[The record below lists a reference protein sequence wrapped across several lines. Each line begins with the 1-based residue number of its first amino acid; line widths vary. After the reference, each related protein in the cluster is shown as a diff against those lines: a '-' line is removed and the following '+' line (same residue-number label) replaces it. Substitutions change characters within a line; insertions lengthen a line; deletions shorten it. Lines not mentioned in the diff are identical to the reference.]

1 MAQTAAKTV
10 AKTKTK
16 PERTSTAWPENPT
29 LGAAHTT
36 AQRLPIATI
45 SQNCMVF
52 KDNTCAGVVKVE
64 GLDARMFS
72 MSEQGVIIRG
82 LEATFASIGGAFTS
96 VAVKRPL
103 DMRQQIADLE
113 QARANERENIFLLP
127 HYNAEIDLWQAMN
140 DQHSLNRY
148 DFYIVLPE
156 IAADRSASLMPDAHK
171 PSLRERNLWRGDRGR
186 RLCATRSGA
195 DHTRRTRIYP
205 VSLRAVGGR
214 LRPRWI
220 QRPRAG

>member
-1 MAQTAAKTV
+1 MAQTATKTV

-16 PERTSTAWPENPT
+16 PDRTTSQWPSSAPLAT
-29 LGAAHTT
+29 THTT
-36 AQRLPIATI
+36 AQRLPIAMI

-72 MSEQGVIIRG
+72 MSEQGGIIRG

-103 DMRQQIADLE
+103 DMQQQITDLE

-156 IAADRSASLMPDAHK
+156 IAADRSASLLPDAPK
-171 PSLRERNLWRGDRGR
+171 PSATRAYLWREGR
-186 RLCATRSGA
+186 
-195 DHTRRTRIYP
+195 
-205 VSLRAVGGR
+205 
-214 LRPRWI
+214 
-220 QRPRAG
+220 